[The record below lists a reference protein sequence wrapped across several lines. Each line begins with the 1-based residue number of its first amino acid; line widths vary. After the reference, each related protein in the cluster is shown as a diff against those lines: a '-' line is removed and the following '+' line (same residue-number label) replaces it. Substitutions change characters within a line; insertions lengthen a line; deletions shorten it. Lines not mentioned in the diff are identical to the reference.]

1 MDMLVCIT
9 VRFLFEAVLDIVR
22 FSSTSRSGHDNEPNT
37 EQIMSKEKFLP
48 VAFFMLAFAS
58 PAFAENVEIYLL
70 DMLDNTQNGYCIDIA
85 KGREQAAR
93 PDDGLQGHTC
103 YSPGGALGYDQTF
116 DTERFANGEL
126 YMVNFDVCAQIS
138 SPAAGSPLE
147 LAACDGSDA
156 QGFRFTGKGTIVPT
170 AAPDMCVTVAAE
182 TRSGRSAANQIK
194 VLSLE
199 TCRDDLAAYQNWG
212 VRTVK

>member
-1 MDMLVCIT
+1 MPKPELTTLAVIMLT
-9 VRFLFEAVLDIVR
+9 A
-22 FSSTSRSGHDNEPNT
+22 
-37 EQIMSKEKFLP
+37 
-48 VAFFMLAFAS
+48 AS

-85 KGREQAAR
+85 KGREEAAN

-116 DTERFANGEL
+116 DTEKFSDGLL
-126 YMVNFDVCAQIS
+126 YMVNFDVCAQITS
-138 SPAAGSPLE
+138 ADAGSTLE

-156 QGFRFTGKGTIVPT
+156 QSFEFSGEGMIVPT
-170 AAPDMCVTVAAE
+170 SAEGMCVTVAE
-182 TRSGRSAANQIK
+182 DTRSGRSDANQIK

-199 TCRDDLAAYQNWG
+199 TCSDDKSAFQNWG
-212 VRTVK
+212 VRTAE